1 MTLFYFL
8 IGVAVVLVNFLLCDP
23 IDWWFVI
30 FAVFCSFA
38 SYVIH
43 SYFCDD

>member
-8 IGVAVVLVNFLLCDP
+8 IGVAVVLANLLLGDP

-38 SYVIH
+38 SYVIY